1 MPDRINPV
9 HLDLH
14 LHTTCSDGAQAPED
28 LVTLARRAGLH
39 GIAVTDH
46 DTTAG
51 VAPARRAGAAE
62 GVLVIAGI
70 ELSCELDGR
79 ELHLLGYGVDP
90 EHAGLRAVTERRAVL
105 RRERIVEIVRR
116 LQALGVAITTDDVR
130 VPAANVSVGR
140 PHVAEALI
148 RLGVVRSFQEAFTR
162 YLGDRAPAAVPSRGP
177 DVTTGIRA
185 VKAAGGVSA
194 WAHPAL
200 DDAVEFARLREA
212 GLDGVEALRPSLSPV
227 ASSAL
232 EVAARE
238 AGLFV
243 TGGSDW
249 HGGPPNLGAW
259 YVTDR
264 HVAMLLERLG
274 IDAAP
279 A

>member
-1 MPDRINPV
+1 V

-14 LHTTCSDGAQAPED
+14 LHTTCSDGAQPPEA
-28 LVTLARRAGLH
+28 LVALARRAGLH
-39 GIAVTDH
+39 AIAVTDH

-51 VAPARRAGAAE
+51 VVPARRAGAGE
-62 GVLVIAGI
+62 GVTVIAGI

-90 EHAGLRAVTERRAVL
+90 DDPGLRAVTERRAAM
-105 RRERIVEIVRR
+105 RKARIAEIVER
-116 LQALGVAITTDDVR
+116 LQGLGVAITTDDVR

-140 PHVAEALI
+140 PHVAEALV
-148 RLGVVRSFQEAFTR
+148 RLGAVRNFQEAFAR

-177 DVTTGIRA
+177 DVAAGIAA
-185 VKAAGGVSA
+185 VAAAGGLSA
-194 WAHPAL
+194 WAHPDL
-200 DDAVEFARLREA
+200 DDALRFPRLKEC
-212 GLDGVEALRPSLSPV
+212 GLDGIEALRPSLTPI

-238 AGLFV
+238 AGLLV

-249 HGGPPNLGAW
+249 HGGPPPLGTW

-264 HVAMLLERLG
+264 HVATLLERLG
-274 IDAAP
+274 LQS
-279 A
+279 